1 MQAETDR
8 LRNLDFL
15 SPLSLSLPSSP
26 HPQTVPVSLQPS
38 PANHYSLLLQKNVV
52 SWWSQRM
59 AINDI
64 CHSGLRQ
71 GEVSATRGGKHAR
84 AVPLH

>member
-15 SPLSLSLPSSP
+15 SPLSLSLPHLTPKLFQSLSSLP
-26 HPQTVPVSLQPS
+26 F
-38 PANHYSLLLQKNVV
+38 ANHYSLLLQKNVV